1 MTEGVKTLI
10 YVGVALLVAVAAFAS
25 RPRQIGVA
33 LDEKIGNP
41 LFANFDDPSNAG
53 SMEFVR
59 YDADMGELRNFQVA
73 RDRQSG
79 AWTIPSNAGYPA
91 DAEQRMRDA
100 ALMLVDLRVLGI
112 ASQLPGD
119 HAYFGVLEPD
129 RERLRLGDDGVGQ
142 LLTFEDRKGQRLA
155 AVIIG
160 KTVRGDEEQRYV
172 RIPGQDVVYV
182 VRIDP
187 SQLSTRFQDWIEQDL
202 LQLTSW
208 DIEDV
213 TVMNYSVERDL
224 TRAALIRDFDFT
236 ARFEDNEW
244 KLVELIRHRDGK
256 PTIVAELAA
265 DEELN
270 KENLDALKNAVDGL
284 RIVDVYRKPRG
295 LGRDLKAGGDFL
307 KDEASVKDLQARG
320 FYLSGSGETA
330 ELFSANGEVHVGMKN
345 GVQYVLRFGETVADT
360 SDEPTE
366 GRNRYLFVTAR
377 VDMDKF
383 PQPELEAVPELP
395 PGVQEEENGNSA
407 ETEDQDAD
415 AEPDDSGEET
425 ADQPEAD
432 DAETEDADSE
442 AAPEEQ
448 VQVDREAA
456 EAAILQ
462 ERERINR
469 DNQRKL
475 DEWNER
481 IQNAKERVAEL
492 NTRFGD
498 WYYVVSEEQYEK
510 IRLPLNSLIRKK
522 DASVND
528 DDQSESLPDVDGEG
542 IEAFRSLQEQGLQ
555 P

>member
-1 MTEGVKTLI
+1 MTEGVKTLV
-10 YVGVALLVAVAAFAS
+10 YVGVALLVAIMAFVS
-25 RPRQIGVA
+25 RPRQIEVA

-41 LFANFDDPSNAG
+41 LFENFEDASQAA

-59 YDADMGELRNFQVA
+59 YDSEMGELRNFRVA

-119 HAYFGVLEPD
+119 HAFFGVLEPD

-142 LLTFEDRKGQRLA
+142 LLTFEDPKGQTLA
-155 AVIIG
+155 GVIIG

-172 RIPGQDVVYV
+172 RIRGQDVVYV

-213 TVMNYSVERDL
+213 TVMNYAVERDL
-224 TRAALIRDFDFT
+224 NRAALVRDFDFT

-244 KLVELIRHRDGK
+244 ELVELTRHHDGK
-256 PTIVAELAA
+256 PKTVTQLPA

-270 KENLDALKNAVDGL
+270 KENLDALKTAVDGL
-284 RIVDVYRKPRG
+284 KIVDVFRKPRG
-295 LGRDLKAGGDFL
+295 LGRDLKAGAAFL
-307 KDEASVKDLQARG
+307 KDDASVKDLQARG
-320 FYLSGSGETA
+320 FYPYGSGETA
-330 ELFSANGEVHVGMKN
+330 ELFSANGEVHVGMKD
-345 GVQYVLRFGETVADT
+345 GVQYVLRFGETVAAT
-360 SDEPTE
+360 GDEPTE

-395 PGVQEEENGNSA
+395 TAAQEEESG
-407 ETEDQDAD
+407 EDSEQADEEDAD
-415 AEPDDSGEET
+415 PQPADSEEET
-425 ADQPEAD
+425 AEEAESEE
-432 DAETEDADSE
+432 AEE
-442 AAPEEQ
+442 AEEEQ
-448 VQVDREAA
+448 VEADREAA

-462 ERERINR
+462 ERERINKE
-469 DNQRKL
+469 NQRKL
-475 DEWNER
+475 DGWNER

-498 WYYVVSEEQYEK
+498 WYYVVSEDQHEK

-522 DASVND
+522 DT
-528 DDQSESLPDVDGEG
+528 SEEADGPTDLLPDDDGEG

>member
-10 YVGVALLVAVAAFAS
+10 YVGVALLVAIMAFVS
-25 RPRQIGVA
+25 RPRQIEVA

-41 LFANFDDPSNAG
+41 LFENFEDASQAA

-59 YDADMGELRNFQVA
+59 YDSEMGELRNFRVA

-142 LLTFEDRKGQRLA
+142 LLTFEDPKGQTLA
-155 AVIIG
+155 GVIIG

-172 RIPGQDVVYV
+172 RIRGQDVVYV

-202 LQLTSW
+202 LQLTAW

-213 TVMNYSVERDL
+213 TVMNYAVERDL
-224 TRAALIRDFDFT
+224 NRAALIRDFDFT
-236 ARFEDNEW
+236 ARFEDNAWE
-244 KLVELIRHRDGK
+244 LVELTRHRDGK
-256 PTIVAELAA
+256 PTTVTQLPA

-270 KENLDALKNAVDGL
+270 KENLDALKTAVDGL
-284 RIVDVYRKPRG
+284 KIVDVFRKPQG

-307 KDEASVKDLQARG
+307 KDDDSVKDLQTRG
-320 FYLSGSGETA
+320 FYPYGSGETA
-330 ELFSANGEVHVGMKN
+330 ELFCANGEVHVGMKD

-360 SDEPTE
+360 GDEPTE

-395 PGVQEEENGNSA
+395 TEGQEEGNGGDS
-407 ETEDQDAD
+407 EQAD
-415 AEPDDSGEET
+415 E
-425 ADQPEAD
+425 
-432 DAETEDADSE
+432 EDADSQPADSE
-442 AAPEEQ
+442 EETAEEPEEEQ
-448 VQVDREAA
+448 VEADREAA

-462 ERERINR
+462 ERERINKE
-469 DNQRKL
+469 NQRKL
-475 DEWNER
+475 DDWNER

-498 WYYVVSEEQYEK
+498 WYYVVSEDQYEK
-510 IRLPLNSLIRKK
+510 IRLPLNALIRKK
-522 DASVND
+522 DASQDD
-528 DDQSESLPDVDGEG
+528 DDQTDLLPGDDGEG
-542 IEAFRSLQEQGLQ
+542 IEAFRSLQEQGLN
-555 P
+555 